1 MVPLIINKIIGNAE
15 LELELEYL
23 PLNPILGTPTL
34 RSMSMSNLDPE
45 TDNLEVAR
53 AQSVEDLRSELSS
66 FAFKYQSIN
75 HLHKSSC
82 SRKCLPCTVLLLTI
96 NLHDLCRI

>member
-1 MVPLIINKIIGNAE
+1 MVPIIIIKNIGNAE
-15 LELELEYL
+15 LELELENL
-23 PLNPILGTPTL
+23 PLNPILGTPAL

-45 TDNLEVAR
+45 TENFEVAR
-53 AQSVEDLRSELSS
+53 AQSVEDLRSILSS

-82 SRKCLPCTVLLLTI
+82 WGKCLPCTLLYL
-96 NLHDLCRI
+96 LHTSC